1 MALILKLTIALDISY
16 IISSVGISSMF
27 VAQTIFLAD
36 IVDYGEYKNGERNE
50 SITFSMKGFLQ
61 KMAYTIQTI
70 ILFGGL
76 GLMHYN
82 QQIVTAHINDATKT
96 AIGFI
101 AFGVPPILV
110 LLALIVFVRKF
121 KLYGDLADKVH
132 AYIVDRERKR
142 TDAE

>member
-1 MALILKLTIALDISY
+1 
-16 IISSVGISSMF
+16 
-27 VAQTIFLAD
+27 
-36 IVDYGEYKNGERNE
+36 
-50 SITFSMKGFLQ
+50 
-61 KMAYTIQTI
+61 
-70 ILFGGL
+70 
-76 GLMHYN
+76 MHYN

-132 AYIVDRERKR
+132 AYIVDREHKR
-142 TDAE
+142 TDGESI